1 MSMGISASVVSGWLI
16 DRVGLEICTG
26 LTLVMGQVQMLFLG
40 FFSDNQSLVVASF
53 WIYAFFRQFLYPVF
67 ISSLTSHLGFK
78 YFGILLGVG
87 FFAGGLAQLF
97 LATLV
102 EAVQGDCREQKQEAQ
117 GDCNH
122 GFWKQ
127 LHIIQFVVLGVLM
140 IVPLQDRRDRL
151 EQERLMKTVLSI
163 GYPPTPGYGALA

>member
-1 MSMGISASVVSGWLI
+1 MGIGASVVSGWLI
-16 DRVGLEICTG
+16 DRIGLEICTG
-26 LTLVMGQVQMLFLG
+26 LTLVMGQLQMLFIC
-40 FFSDNQSLVVASF
+40 FFSDNRSLVVASF
-53 WIYAFFRQFLYPVF
+53 WIYTFFRQFLYPVF

-102 EAVQGDCREQKQEAQ
+102 EAAQGDCREQQHGVQ
-117 GDCNH
+117 GDCDH

-127 LHIIQFVVLGVLM
+127 LHFIQFALLGVLM
-140 IVPLQDRRDRL
+140 IVPIQDRRDRL
-151 EQERLMKTVLSI
+151 EQERRMKTVLSI
-163 GYPPTPGYGALA
+163 GSPPRPGYGTVA

>member
-1 MSMGISASVVSGWLI
+1 
-16 DRVGLEICTG
+16 
-26 LTLVMGQVQMLFLG
+26 MGQVQMLFLG

-117 GDCNH
+117 GDCSH

-127 LHIIQFVVLGVLM
+127 LQIIQFVVLGVLM